1 MKSKILTTVVGVV
14 VVGGLALLAGCA
26 ESGRQRHILIEDSH
40 GAAYRLS
47 ANFSE
52 LDAIKAAAQH
62 CETMGR
68 KAVLRRSDKQ
78 TAAFD
83 CK

>member
-1 MKSKILTTVVGVV
+1 MKSRISVIVVVGL
-14 VVGGLALLAGCA
+14 VGGLALLAGCA
-26 ESGRQRHILIEDSH
+26 ESGRQGHILIEDSH

-47 ANFSE
+47 RNFSE
-52 LDAIKAAAQH
+52 LDAIKAATDH
-62 CETMGR
+62 CQTMGR

>member
-1 MKSKILTTVVGVV
+1 MKSKILTTVVGVI
-14 VVGGLALLAGCA
+14 GIGALLAGCA
-26 ESGRQRHILIEDSH
+26 ETGRQRHILIEDSH

-47 ANFSE
+47 RSFSE
-52 LDAIKAAAQH
+52 LDAIKAAARH
-62 CETMGR
+62 CDQMGR